1 MFPPTFSSSP
11 FAPQFGNAL
20 GKPHGRTQTLKYVN
34 GYAIADLPKSAA
46 LEAMVPPEMPEGM
59 EPVAEEEAKETEGG
73 IPMSKLP
80 AWVAFDRK
88 VCRFYA
94 YFKEG
99 VDESYQEN
107 YRIRKCIIYY
117 YLEDDSIHVAEPKQE
132 NSGIPQGV
140 FIKRHI
146 IPKDGSPKEVFNIMD
161 LEIGGNVSFYGRM
174 FHIVDCDPFTKS
186 FLAAKGVEVPSAIPY
201 PEEPIE
207 KYRDSLRKVKSGGPP
222 KPRDDDLTRYVEAK
236 LGRASNILL
245 QDKLKQFI
253 ENGGKVLRFFCVWDD
268 RNKLYGDR
276 RPYVLHYFLSDDTV
290 EILEVNEPNSGCD
303 PFPLMLK
310 RSKLPKGELHF
321 DMSLGKRSDDYYN
334 IEDLGIGKVIN
345 VYGRPFLLHD
355 CDEFTKKWYTN
366 KGGKEEAAFAPLDIS
381 EEPENVPETNL
392 PEYNGFGSLE
402 DTQQNC
408 ISLIPKPPKKDFHKL
423 MYNEKKVLRFV
434 AKFYEGEGQHLSYS
448 DIDRIFILSYFLSD
462 DTIAIFEPPARNSGI
477 IGGKFLERNSGLKK
491 PGTVEP
497 YMENDV
503 YVGALLN
510 VHNRIFELVEADEYT
525 LQYMEE
531 NKHIFLFSDIT
542 KILEALT
549 DSIRGKDKDIRS
561 AFIDI
566 DKNGTGFISLEELE
580 LALKASGISHN
591 KQELVTLMRKFDI
604 DRTQKISV
612 QEFFETIG
620 LDFSQQ

>member
-1 MFPPTFSSSP
+1 M
-11 FAPQFGNAL
+11 
-20 GKPHGRTQTLKYVN
+20 KYVN

-46 LEAMVPPEMPEGM
+46 MDAMVPPEMPESAE
-59 EPVAEEEAKETEGG
+59 EPVAAEQAAKTTEGG

-146 IPKDGSPKEVFNIMD
+146 IPKDGSTKEVFNIMD
-161 LEIGGNVSFYGRM
+161 LKIGEDVNFYGRV
-174 FHIVDCDPFTKS
+174 FHIVDCDPFTKA
-186 FLAAKGVEVPSAIPY
+186 FLADKGYTVPDAMPY
-201 PEEPIE
+201 PAEPIE

-253 ENGGKVLRFFCVWDD
+253 ENDGKVLRFFCVWDD

-310 RSKLPKGELHF
+310 RSKLPKGELQF

-334 IEDLGIGKVIN
+334 IQDLGIGKVIN
-345 VYGRPFLLHD
+345 IYGRPFLLHD
-355 CDEFTKKWYTN
+355 CDEFTKKWYTT
-366 KGGKEEAAFAPLDIS
+366 KGGRDEMDFAPLDIS
-381 EEPENVPETNL
+381 EEPENVPETSL

-408 ISLIPKPPKKDFHKL
+408 VSLIPKPPKKDFHKL

-434 AKFYEGEGQHLSYS
+434 AKFFEGEGQHLSYS

-477 IGGKFLERNSGLKK
+477 IGGKFLERSSVKK

-566 DKNGTGFISLEELE
+566 DKNGTGYISLEELE
-580 LALKASGISHN
+580 AALKASGISHN

-604 DRTQKISV
+604 DRTQKVSV

>member
-1 MFPPTFSSSP
+1 MPTEIPKLPGFSISGFS
-11 FAPQFGNAL
+11 GN
-20 GKPHGRTQTLKYVN
+20 KPHGRTQSLKYVN
-34 GYAIADLPKSAA
+34 GYAIADLPKVLPDAD
-46 LEAMVPPEMPEGM
+46 LPEEG
-59 EPVAEEEAKETEGG
+59 EEYNPVAYSTASKGEVTQGT
-73 IPMSKLP
+73 IPMSRLP

-88 VCRFYA
+88 VLRYYA

-140 FIKRHI
+140 FIKRHT
-146 IPKDGSPKEVFNIMD
+146 IPKPESSAVFTIAD
-161 LEIGGNVSFYGRM
+161 LVVGDCITFYGRT
-174 FHIVDCDPFTKS
+174 FYIVDCDPFTKE
-186 FLAAKGVEVPSAIPY
+186 FLKSKGMEVAAPESY
-201 PEEPIE
+201 PAEPIE
-207 KYRDSLRKVKSGGPP
+207 KYRESLRKVKSGGPP
-222 KPRDDDLTRYVEAK
+222 KPRDDDLTWYVEAK

-253 ENGGKVLRFFCVWDD
+253 ENDGKVLRFFCLWDD
-268 RNKLYGDR
+268 REKLYGDR
-276 RPYVLHYFLSDDTV
+276 RPYVLHYFLCDDTV
-290 EILEVNEPNSGCD
+290 EILEVNEPNSGTD

-310 RSKLPKGELHF
+310 RSKLPKGELQF
-321 DMSLGKRSDDYYN
+321 DMSLGKRSDDYYGVS
-334 IEDLGIGKVIN
+334 DLGIGKVIH

-355 CDEFTKKWYTN
+355 CDEFTRTWYGSKT
-366 KGGKEEAAFAPLDIS
+366 GYGEAELTALDIT
-381 EEPENVPETNL
+381 EEPVYVPETSL

-448 DIDRIFILSYFLSD
+448 DVDRIFILSYFLSD

-477 IGGKFLERNSGLKK
+477 IGGKFLERSSVKM

-497 YMENDV
+497 YMETDV

-510 VHNRIFELVEADEYT
+510 VHNRIFEMVEADEYT
-525 LQYMEE
+525 LQYMEK
-531 NKHIFLFSDIT
+531 NKHKFQYSDISR
-542 KILEALT
+542 ILEALK
-549 DSIRGKDKDIRS
+549 DSISGKDKDIRS

-566 DKNGTGFISLEELE
+566 DKNGEGFLVVEELE
-580 LALKASGISHN
+580 AALKAAGIPHN
-591 KQELVTLMRKFDI
+591 KQELITLMRKFDMEKNN
-604 DRTQKISV
+604 KISI
-612 QEFFETIG
+612 QEFLNTIG
-620 LDFSQQ
+620 VDFNQ

>member
-11 FAPQFGNAL
+11 FAPHFGNAL

-59 EPVAEEEAKETEGG
+59 EPVAEEEAKENEGG

-253 ENGGKVLRFFCVWDD
+253 ENDGKVLRFFCVWDD

-310 RSKLPKGELHF
+310 RSKLPKGELQF

-355 CDEFTKKWYTN
+355 CDEFTKKWYTT